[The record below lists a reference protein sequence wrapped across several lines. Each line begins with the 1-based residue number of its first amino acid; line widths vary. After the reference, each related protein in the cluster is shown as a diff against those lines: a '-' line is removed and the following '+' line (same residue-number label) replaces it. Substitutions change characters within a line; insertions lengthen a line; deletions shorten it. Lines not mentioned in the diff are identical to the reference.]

1 MAKILKVTKPFFVM
15 EIGDTFEYDVN
26 TKQYKSVYN
35 IEHNGSD
42 EKNTTVVSTYNSV
55 YTISEDYAKMLIDN
69 GYLEESYINTE
80 SEKPTQFVNIFNEID
95 KLISEYSKDL
105 NDVDN
110 EYKDMPECLKVE
122 KVTVIKNLLKLLTY
136 LKSLKK

>member
-15 EIGDTFEYDVN
+15 EIGDTFEYDAN

-42 EKNTTVVSTYNSV
+42 EKKTTVVSTYNSV

>member
-55 YTISEDYAKMLIDN
+55 YTISEEYAKMLIDN

>member
-15 EIGDTFEYDVN
+15 EIGDTFEYDAN

-42 EKNTTVVSTYNSV
+42 EKNTMVVSTYNSV
-55 YTISEDYAKMLIDN
+55 YTISEEYAKMLIDN

>member
-15 EIGDTFEYDVN
+15 EIGDTFEYDAS
-26 TKQYKSVYN
+26 TKQYNSFYN

-55 YTISEDYAKMLIDN
+55 YTISEEYAKMLIDN
-69 GYLEESYINTE
+69 GYLEESYIDAE

-105 NDVDN
+105 NDIDD

>member
-69 GYLEESYINTE
+69 GYLEESYIDTE

>member
-55 YTISEDYAKMLIDN
+55 YTISEEYAKMLIDN
-69 GYLEESYINTE
+69 GYLEESYIDTE

>member
-15 EIGDTFEYDVN
+15 EIGDTFEYDAN

-42 EKNTTVVSTYNSV
+42 EKNATVVSTYNSV
-55 YTISEDYAKMLIDN
+55 YTISEEYAKMLIDN
-69 GYLEESYINTE
+69 GYLEESYIDTE

-95 KLISEYSKDL
+95 RLISEYSKDL
-105 NDVDN
+105 DGIDN

>member
-55 YTISEDYAKMLIDN
+55 YTISEEYAKMLIEN
-69 GYLEESYINTE
+69 GYLEESYIDTE
-80 SEKPTQFVNIFNEID
+80 LEKPTQFVNIFNEID

-105 NDVDN
+105 DGIDN

>member
-15 EIGDTFEYDVN
+15 EIGDTFEYDAN

-95 KLISEYSKDL
+95 KLISEYSKEL
-105 NDVDN
+105 NGIDN

>member
-15 EIGDTFEYDVN
+15 EIGDTFEYDAN

-55 YTISEDYAKMLIDN
+55 YTISEEYAKMLIDN
-69 GYLEESYINTE
+69 GYLEESYIDTE

-110 EYKDMPECLKVE
+110 EYKDMPECIKVE

-136 LKSLKK
+136 LKSLQK

>member
-15 EIGDTFEYDVN
+15 EIGDTFEYDAN

-42 EKNTTVVSTYNSV
+42 DKNTTVVSTYNSV
-55 YTISEDYAKMLIDN
+55 YTISEEYAKMLIDN
-69 GYLEESYINTE
+69 GYLEESYIDTE

>member
-15 EIGDTFEYDVN
+15 EIGDTFEYDAN

-42 EKNTTVVSTYNSV
+42 EKNTMVVSTYNSV

-69 GYLEESYINTE
+69 GYLEESYIDTE
-80 SEKPTQFVNIFNEID
+80 SEKPTQFINIFNEID

>member
-15 EIGDTFEYDVN
+15 EIGDTFEYDAN
-26 TKQYKSVYN
+26 KKQYKSVYN

-55 YTISEDYAKMLIDN
+55 YTISEEYAKMLIDN
-69 GYLEESYINTE
+69 GYLEESYIDTE

-95 KLISEYSKDL
+95 KLISEYYKDL
-105 NDVDN
+105 DGIDN

>member
-15 EIGDTFEYDVN
+15 EIGDTFEYDAN

-69 GYLEESYINTE
+69 GYLEESYIGTE

>member
-15 EIGDTFEYDVN
+15 EIGDTFEYDAN
-26 TKQYKSVYN
+26 TKQYKNVYN

-55 YTISEDYAKMLIDN
+55 YTISEEYAKMLIDN
-69 GYLEESYINTE
+69 GYLEESYIDTE

-105 NDVDN
+105 DGIDN

-122 KVTVIKNLLKLLTY
+122 KATVIKNLLKLLTY

>member
-15 EIGDTFEYDVN
+15 EIGDTFEYDAN

-105 NDVDN
+105 NDIDN

>member
-15 EIGDTFEYDVN
+15 EIGDTFEYDAN

-55 YTISEDYAKMLIDN
+55 YTISEEYAKMLIDN

-95 KLISEYSKDL
+95 KIISEYSKDL

>member
-15 EIGDTFEYDVN
+15 EIGDTFEYDAN
-26 TKQYKSVYN
+26 TKQYKNVYN

-55 YTISEDYAKMLIDN
+55 YTISEEYAKMLIDN
-69 GYLEESYINTE
+69 GYLEESYIDTE

-95 KLISEYSKDL
+95 RLISEYSKDL
-105 NDVDN
+105 DGIDN

>member
-15 EIGDTFEYDVN
+15 EIGDTFEYDTN

-55 YTISEDYAKMLIDN
+55 YTISEEYAKMLIDN
-69 GYLEESYINTE
+69 GYLEESYIDTE

-95 KLISEYSKDL
+95 KLISEYSEDL
-105 NDVDN
+105 NGIDD

>member
-15 EIGDTFEYDVN
+15 EIGDTFEYDAN

-110 EYKDMPECLKVE
+110 EYKDMPECIKVE

>member
-15 EIGDTFEYDVN
+15 EIGDTFEYDAN

-55 YTISEDYAKMLIDN
+55 YTISEEYAKMLIDN

-95 KLISEYSKDL
+95 RLISEYSKDL
-105 NDVDN
+105 DGIDN

-122 KVTVIKNLLKLLTY
+122 KVTVIKNLLKLLIY

>member
-15 EIGDTFEYDVN
+15 EIGDTFEYDAN

-55 YTISEDYAKMLIDN
+55 YTISEEYAKMLIDN
-69 GYLEESYINTE
+69 GYLEESYIDTE
-80 SEKPTQFVNIFNEID
+80 SEKPTQFINIFNEID

>member
-15 EIGDTFEYDVN
+15 EIGDTFEYDAN

-42 EKNTTVVSTYNSV
+42 EKNTMVVSTYNSV

>member
-15 EIGDTFEYDVN
+15 EIGDTFEYDAN

>member
-15 EIGDTFEYDVN
+15 EIGDTFEYDAN
-26 TKQYKSVYN
+26 IKQYKSVYN

-69 GYLEESYINTE
+69 GYLEESYIDTE

>member
-15 EIGDTFEYDVN
+15 EIGDTFEYDAN

-42 EKNTTVVSTYNSV
+42 EKSTTVVSTYNSV
-55 YTISEDYAKMLIDN
+55 YTISEEYAKMLIEN
-69 GYLEESYINTE
+69 GYLEESYIDTE
-80 SEKPTQFVNIFNEID
+80 TEKPTQFVNIFNEID

-105 NDVDN
+105 DGIDN

>member
-15 EIGDTFEYDVN
+15 EIGDTFEYDAN
-26 TKQYKSVYN
+26 TKQYKSAYN

-55 YTISEDYAKMLIDN
+55 YTISEEYAKMLIDN
-69 GYLEESYINTE
+69 GYLEESYIDTE

-105 NDVDN
+105 DGIDN

>member
-1 MAKILKVTKPFFVM
+1 MTKILKVTKPFFVM
-15 EIGDTFEYDVN
+15 EIGDTFEYDAN

-69 GYLEESYINTE
+69 GYLEESYIDTE

-105 NDVDN
+105 DGIDN

>member
-15 EIGDTFEYDVN
+15 EIGDTFEYDAN

-55 YTISEDYAKMLIDN
+55 YTISEEYAKMLINN

>member
-15 EIGDTFEYDVN
+15 EIGDTFEYDAN

-80 SEKPTQFVNIFNEID
+80 PEKPTQFVNIFNEID

>member
-1 MAKILKVTKPFFVM
+1 M
-15 EIGDTFEYDVN
+15 
-26 TKQYKSVYN
+26 
-35 IEHNGSD
+35 
-42 EKNTTVVSTYNSV
+42 
-55 YTISEDYAKMLIDN
+55 
-69 GYLEESYINTE
+69 EESYINTE

-105 NDVDN
+105 DGIDN